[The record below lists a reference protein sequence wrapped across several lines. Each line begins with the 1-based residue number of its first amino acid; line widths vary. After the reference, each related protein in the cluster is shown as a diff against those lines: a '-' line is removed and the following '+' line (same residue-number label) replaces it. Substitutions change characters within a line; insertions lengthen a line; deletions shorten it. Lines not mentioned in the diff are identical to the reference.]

1 MTNSTVEVKDKIAEG
16 ASELFHRYGIRS
28 VSMDDIA
35 RHLSMSKKTLYQYYK
50 DKDELVTVGINM
62 HMEMEKGEYDEIFE
76 KSHDAIEELALVS
89 RCIRKN
95 LRDVNPSLLFDMQKY
110 HPKAWELWVDF
121 KNHYIKDS
129 IAKNI
134 ERGMSEGH
142 FRSEIDPE
150 TLAILRVEQIE
161 MGFDSRIFPA
171 NRFDFREVQMMC
183 LDHFIHGIVT
193 EEGRKLFQEYL
204 QKQQH

>member
-1 MTNSTVEVKDKIAEG
+1 MEVKEKIAAG

-35 RHLSMSKKTLYQYYK
+35 RNLSMSKKTLYQYYR
-50 DKDELVTVGINM
+50 DKDELVRVGIHQ
-62 HMEMEKGEYDEIFE
+62 HMEMEKEEYNEIFE

-89 RCIRKN
+89 QCVRKN
-95 LRDVNPSLLFDMQKY
+95 LRDINSSLLFDMQKY
-110 HPKAWELWVDF
+110 HPKAWDMWKDF
-121 KNHYIKDS
+121 KSEFIKES

-134 ERGMSEGH
+134 ERGMLEGH
-142 FRSEIDPE
+142 FRTEIDPE

-161 MGFDSRIFPA
+161 MGFDSSIFPPDK
-171 NRFDFREVQMMC
+171 FDFREVQMRC

-193 EEGRKLFQEYL
+193 EEGRKLFEQYL

>member
-1 MTNSTVEVKDKIAEG
+1 VEIKDKIAAG
-16 ASELFHRYGIRS
+16 ASELFHKYGIRS

-35 RHLSMSKKTLYQYYK
+35 RNLSMSKKTLYQYYK
-50 DKDELVTVGINM
+50 DKDELVTVGIKQ
-62 HMEMEKGEYDEIFE
+62 HMEMEKSEYDEIFQNA
-76 KSHDAIEELALVS
+76 HDAIEELALVS

-95 LRDVNPSLLFDMQKY
+95 LKDINSSLLFDLQKY
-110 HPKAWELWVDF
+110 HPKAWSIWKDF

-142 FRSEIDPE
+142 FRAEIDPE

-161 MGFDSRIFPA
+161 MGFDNRIFPSDKF
-171 NRFDFREVQMMC
+171 NFREVQMIC